1 MSRDEPSR
9 NGRWIASVVD
19 RFEQPLVRYALHITG
34 DLDAA
39 RDVVQE
45 TFLRLV
51 RDQQRPE
58 SSVPVQ
64 VGPWL
69 FRVCRN
75 AALDQRKKE
84 SSMRAAIDL
93 VESDVQAPEP
103 NHVDVLER
111 RESAAQVVDLL
122 ADLPANQQ
130 EVIRLRFEHGLSYRE
145 ISEVTS
151 LTVTNVG
158 YLLHTAIQTLRKT
171 LQPEAGV

>member
-51 RDQQRPE
+51 REEQQAGPT
-58 SSVPVQ
+58 VPVQ

-69 FRVCRN
+69 FRICRN

-84 SSMRAAIDL
+84 SSMRAASSL
-93 VESDVQAPEP
+93 VESDLQNPQP

-111 RESAAQVVDLL
+111 QESTAQVVELL
-122 ADLPANQQ
+122 TVLPANQQ